1 MNYITIIKGDDTNF
15 IDDQFI
21 VIHFKTDIDMSGFKA
36 IFSLGEV
43 NLTYG
48 ELSSKRIEI
57 ILSKEITSQL
67 QTGKQFGELKLI
79 DTKNRVRT
87 ITSVIPFLV
96 QNTVNFSPT
105 YINNTLEFVTEL
117 NNEYIEVIMETAGL
131 TVTDAINL
139 QKVCENCRDYC
150 VTSTT
155 QIINTS
161 EIVAHYAQVC
171 EKQAIIA
178 TQEAAKATT
187 YSKDEINTLL
197 DTRQANLT
205 SGQGIRIENNQI
217 SNTGVLYEQLYSL
230 DFSLSNVPFITGT
243 TYEIID

>member
-43 NLTYG
+43 KLTYG

-57 ILSKEITSQL
+57 ILSKEITAQL

-96 QNTVNFSPT
+96 QNTVNNSPT
-105 YINNTLEFVTEL
+105 YINNILEFVTEL
-117 NNEYIEVIMETAGL
+117 NNEYLEIKLETAGL
-131 TVTDAINL
+131 TVTDAENL
-139 QKVCENCRDYC
+139 KNTCITCRDSC
-150 VTSTT
+150 LLSSSQILNT
-155 QIINTS
+155 Q
-161 EIVAHYAQVC
+161 EVVVEYAKIC
-171 EKQAIIA
+171 EEQAIIA
-178 TQEAAKATT
+178 KQEAAKATT

-197 DTRQANLT
+197 SEKQSNLV
-205 SGQGIRIENNQI
+205 SGAGINIENNQI
-217 SNTGVLYEQLYSL
+217 NNTGVLYTPIYP
-230 DFSLSNVPFITGT
+230 DFDISNVPMISGT

>member
-43 NLTYG
+43 KLTYG

-57 ILSKEITSQL
+57 ILSKEITSEL
-67 QTGKQFGELKLI
+67 ETGKQFGELKLI

-96 QNTVNFSPT
+96 QKTVNSSPT

-117 NNEYIEVIMETAGL
+117 NNEYIEIIMETAGL

-150 VTSTT
+150 VKSTT
-155 QIINTS
+155 QILNTS
-161 EIVAHYAQVC
+161 EIVAQCVQVC
-171 EKQAIIA
+171 EEQAAIA
-178 TQEAAKATT
+178 KQEAAKATA
-187 YSKDEINTLL
+187 YSKDEINALL
-197 DTRQANLT
+197 LEKQSNLV
-205 SGQGIRIENNQI
+205 SGTGINIENNQI
-217 SNTGVLYEQLYSL
+217 NNTGVLYVPIYP
-230 DFSLSNVPFITGT
+230 DFDISNVPMISGT